1 MSPNPPPGR
10 QDAGP
15 SDARR
20 ELLAARLQGKIGAAR
35 PSLDGIARRERPPR
49 HRASLGQEWIY
60 LAQQSSPTSPS
71 FNVTS
76 SFRVSG
82 NLDVERLEDCV
93 NQVVARHEPLRSNFR
108 RQDGGVQAIVQDTPA
123 IRIHRHRC
131 EDDEVERKA
140 EGLVRRPFDLENEPL
155 LRLYYLDT
163 GGGHGLLTLV
173 VHDIVFD
180 KWSLGLFWKEVAV
193 LYRAA
198 GEGSPAA
205 LGELPIR
212 HADFADWQREW
223 LDSGRIDGQLTFWK
237 RALDGLPGPIPLPT
251 DKPYP
256 AELTDAGR
264 LERWRLSPA
273 VTRSLKALAAAEKVS
288 LFTLL
293 LSTFHILLYRYTGV
307 DDVVVGSPVA
317 NRRRR
322 ETVDLIG
329 FFLTTVVV
337 RAMLRADLTAR
348 DAIRQVGGAVAGAI
362 ENQDL
367 PFDRVVRAVAPPRVP
382 GRHPLFQVMFVYQ
395 REAEAAPALN
405 LGEVNL
411 RHVYIETGT
420 SKFDL
425 TLFAAES
432 GEGMETILEYRTDLF
447 EPDTIQRLLRHYEQL
462 LESIARDP
470 DQPVSELEMLTVDER
485 RQLFGAWQG
494 ETFPL
499 AGVPGLIAQIQQ
511 HAAKNPDAPAVISAS
526 GNLTYRQLDE
536 ASEGIARQLVSL
548 GAGSGRPVAH
558 FARRTPGSIAGI
570 IGILKAGAAYVPI
583 DPEYP
588 ADRRR
593 FIIRHTAIETAVT
606 TSALRPEISALVAQ
620 TVLLDQAGPSP
631 AVDGAVALLPPDEQQ
646 AAYVIYTSGST
657 GDPKGVV
664 VSHRNLL
671 HSTEARGRYYAT
683 APHRLLLT
691 PSFAFDSSVAGIF
704 WTLSQGGALVLAD
717 ADDQRDPARLR
728 GLIRTHEVS
737 DLLCIPTLYREILA
751 GTPTELRS
759 LTRVIVAGESCPSDL
774 VALHR
779 QRLVGTALFNE
790 YGPTEVTV
798 WATVHTCRP
807 EDGFAGRP
815 VPIGRPIANSQAYV
829 LDAHG
834 QALPVGIAGELWLA
848 GEGVAQGYFGR
859 DELTRERFVDRVVPG
874 AGMRRLYRS
883 GDMARWRRDGLL
895 DFLGRNDD
903 QIKLRGF
910 RIEPGEIESVLEQ
923 HPGILR
929 AVVVAVPADSR
940 SGTEAI
946 GVEVLADLIREVP
959 HNELDAALTAVESL
973 SAAAV
978 DMALG
983 VGAEAA
989 SSRPERTV
997 SRDRFRVELHTAASG
1012 FIAPPRETQRNW
1024 LLGRAM
1030 AEFADDL
1037 EHLDAV
1043 APSFV
1048 RGFEHQ
1054 LGQDLRDISQAVL
1067 TDQEIMEDWQTPVMK
1082 AMARHVATGHGD
1094 VLEIGFGRGVS
1105 AEFIQQFGVRS
1116 HTIVESNDHS
1126 VSHHFRPWR
1135 ERRPDHDIRL
1145 FHARWQDIE
1154 SQLGLFDGIFFH
1166 AFPMN
1171 EREFDEY
1178 VLRSVTFAEHGFGAM
1193 AAHLKDGGVFT
1204 YLTTEIDSLGR
1215 GHQRRLLQHFRE
1227 VVLHVEKVRVPEDT
1241 RDTWWADSM
1250 VVVKAVK

>member
-1 MSPNPPPGR
+1 MSPNPTSGR
-10 QDAGP
+10 QDVGL

-20 ELLAARLQGKIGAAR
+20 KLLAARLEGKIGAPR
-35 PSLDGIARRERPPR
+35 PSPDGIARRERPPR

-60 LAQQSSPTSPS
+60 LAHQSSPTSAS

-76 SFRVSG
+76 SFRVIG
-82 NLDVERLEDCV
+82 NLNVEQLEDCV
-93 NQVVARHEPLRSNFR
+93 NQVVARHQPLRSNFR
-108 RQDGGVQAIVQDTPA
+108 RQDGGVQVIVQDAVA
-123 IRIHRHRC
+123 IRIHRQRC
-131 EDDEVERKA
+131 EDEEIEREA
-140 EGLVRRPFDLENEPL
+140 EALVRRPFDLANEPL
-155 LRLYYLDT
+155 LRLYYLDSV
-163 GGGHGLLTLV
+163 GGHGLLTLV

-193 LYRAA
+193 LYRDT
-198 GEGSPAA
+198 GEGPPVA
-205 LGELPIR
+205 LGALPIQY
-212 HADFADWQREW
+212 ADFADWQREW
-223 LDSGRIDGQLTFWK
+223 LDSGRVDGQLTFWK

-256 AELTDAGR
+256 TEITDAGR

-293 LSTFHILLYRYTGV
+293 LSGLHILLYRYTGV
-307 DDVVVGSPVA
+307 GDAVVGSPVA

-348 DAIRQVGGAVAGAI
+348 DAIRQVGSAVAGAI

-395 REAEAAPALN
+395 REAEAAPALD
-405 LGEVNL
+405 LGDVNL
-411 RHVYIETGT
+411 THLYIQTRT

-447 EPDTIQRLLRHYEQL
+447 ERDTIQRMLRHYEQL
-462 LESIARDP
+462 LESIAGNP

-485 RQLFGAWQG
+485 RQLFDAWQG
-494 ETFPL
+494 QTCSL
-499 AGVPGLIAQIQQ
+499 AGVPALIAQIQQ
-511 HAAKNPDAPAVISAS
+511 HAAKTPDAPAVIGANGSL
-526 GNLTYRQLDE
+526 NYRQLE
-536 ASEGIARQLVSL
+536 ETSQAIARQLVSL
-548 GAGSGRPVAH
+548 GAGGGRPVAH
-558 FARRTPGSIAGI
+558 FAGRTPGAIAGI

-593 FIIRHTAIETAVT
+593 FIIRHTAIDTAVT
-606 TSALRPEISALVAQ
+606 TSALRPEISGLVVH
-620 TVLLDQAGPSP
+620 TVLLDQSDPSR
-631 AVDGAVALLPPDEQQ
+631 AVDDAVALLPLDEQQ

-671 HSTEARGRYYAT
+671 HSTEARARYYT
-683 APHRLLLT
+683 RAPHRLLLT

-704 WTLSQGGALVLAD
+704 WTLTQGGALVMAD

-728 GLIRTHEVS
+728 GLIRTHAVS

-751 GTPTELRS
+751 GTPTELQT

-774 VALHR
+774 VALHH
-779 QRLVGTALFNE
+779 QRLPGTELFNE

-798 WATVHTCRP
+798 WATVHACGA
-807 EDGFAGRP
+807 EDGLASRP
-815 VPIGRPIANSQAYV
+815 VPIGRPIANIQAYV
-829 LDAHG
+829 LDPHG
-834 QALPVGIAGELWLA
+834 QALPAGIAGELWLA
-848 GEGVAQGYFGR
+848 GDGVAQGYFGR
-859 DELTRERFVDRVVPG
+859 DELSRERFVERVIPG
-874 AGMRRLYRS
+874 SGMRRLYRS

-895 DFLGRNDD
+895 EFLGRNDD

-929 AVVVAVPADSR
+929 AVVVAVPTDSR
-940 SGTEAI
+940 SDAEVI
-946 GVEVLADLIREVP
+946 GVEALAELIQDVP
-959 HNELDAALTAVESL
+959 YHELDAALTAVESL
-973 SAAAV
+973 PAAAV
-978 DMALG
+978 HTAPDA
-983 VGAEAA
+983 GAEAA
-989 SSRPERTV
+989 SPRPERSV
-997 SRDRFRVELHTAASG
+997 SRDRFRVELHTATTG

-1030 AEFADDL
+1030 EEFADDL
-1037 EHLDAV
+1037 EHLDSV

-1054 LGQDLRDISQAVL
+1054 LGKDLRDISQAVL

-1135 ERRPDHDIRL
+1135 ERRLDHDIRL

-1154 SQLGLFDGIFFH
+1154 RQLGRFDGIFFH

-1178 VLRSVTFAEHGFGAM
+1178 VLRSVTFAEHGFEAM
-1193 AAHLKDGGVFT
+1193 ASHLKDGGVFT

-1227 VVLHVEKVRVPEDT
+1227 VTLHVERLHVPDDT
-1241 RDTWWADSM
+1241 RDTWWANSM